1 MAALRLPMSVR
12 ACARSSVRCAS
23 ALFAAALAA
32 PASAHTP
39 TTVASGT
46 SEFGW
51 TFDSWVIALLAL
63 SLAAYL
69 AGFVRLTRRS
79 HLGRRARQTH
89 LMAFAAGWIVLAAVL
104 VSPLDAL
111 SAALFSAHMV
121 QHEAMMIVAAPL
133 LVAGR
138 PLGIWIWALP
148 QRARMAIGRV
158 LRTRAWSAAWRALVA
173 PLPAWLLHAVA
184 LWAWHAPPLFESALA
199 HSGVHTL
206 QHASFLG
213 TALIFWWSIL
223 GEGAVRRGSGHAM
236 LSLFTTMVHTGA
248 LGALITLS
256 PGVWYPSYVEP
267 TSALGM
273 EPLGD
278 QQLGGLVMWVP
289 ASLAYLI
296 GALIVAGRWL
306 TRAHSALIPL
316 ISHAPSAEPIPEP
329 NAASLRE
336 PTR

>member
-1 MAALRLPMSVR
+1 MRPKAIP
-12 ACARSSVRCAS
+12 S
-23 ALFAAALAA
+23 APAAAMLFTACFAA
-32 PASAHTP
+32 PASAHTSAAA
-39 TTVASGT
+39 ASGAPV
-46 SEFGW
+46 FGW
-51 TFDSWVIALLAL
+51 SFDSWVIALLAL

-69 AGFVRLTRRS
+69 AGFVRLRRRS
-79 HLGRRARQTH
+79 HLGRGVRNVH
-89 LMAFAAGWIVLAAVL
+89 LTSFAAGWIALAAVL
-104 VSPLDAL
+104 VSPLDTS

-138 PLGIWIWALP
+138 PLGAWIWALP
-148 QRARMAIGRV
+148 RRARTALGRV
-158 LRTRAWSAAWRALVA
+158 FRTRAWSVTWRALVA
-173 PLPAWLLHAVA
+173 PLAAWLLHAAA
-184 LWAWHAPPLFESALA
+184 LWVWHAPPLFEDALA
-199 HSGVHTL
+199 HPAIHTL

-223 GEGAVRRGSGHAM
+223 GEGAARRESGHAM

-256 PGVWYPSYVEP
+256 PGVWYPSYVES

-273 EPLGD
+273 DPLRD

-306 TRAHSALIPL
+306 IR
-316 ISHAPSAEPIPEP
+316 E
-329 NAASLRE
+329 RE
-336 PTR
+336 PLAWNATPPNPAREPDAAAPLEGPTR